1 MMFLFSFNYENNNT
15 NICNAHGVSKHTESE
30 AQAVVVCES
39 YVDVTEWNESP
50 VLTYVQ
56 MFTI

>member
-30 AQAVVVCES
+30 AQAVARWGGWR
-39 YVDVTEWNESP
+39 EWS
-50 VLTYVQ
+50 V
-56 MFTI
+56 